1 MSMSCS
7 LCKALNLWLHVGLGV
22 SSRGEHGIALDN
34 CQGLANHHRVP
45 VALFHPHLGD
55 PNIVPGEQG
64 QLQHICTY
72 LVQELLLERLY
83 AGVILLSSS
92 R

>member
-1 MSMSCS
+1 MSCF
-7 LCKALNLWLHVGLGV
+7 LCKALNLWLHVGLSV
-22 SSRGEHGIALDN
+22 SSRGEHGIAPDSY
-34 CQGLANHHRVP
+34 QGLTSHHQVP

-55 PNIVPGEQG
+55 PNIVPEEQG

-72 LVQELLLERLY
+72 LVQELLHERLY
-83 AGVILLSSS
+83 ARVILLSSS